1 MRPHGLRWDR
11 WDPVGPSGTGRDRRG
26 TGGNGPS
33 RSCRLALSVAIG
45 QSCVSGRPKFRF
57 DSSTAPHLDFEKVLM
72 KYCFVT
78 AFGFE
83 NKSTKICA
91 PAASAQLSNCR
102 FSTRKIGERG
112 PRTKNGDRAAGAVG
126 RSVGG
131 GTRSAPT
138 SPKCAGRSRG
148 GSTRSRPSRSC
159 SPRRRP
165 SAGRRQ
171 ADHLAV
177 DSTTAD
183 QVVHLPL
190 GHTADTESG

>member
-1 MRPHGLRWDR
+1 MCIRDSFCRAATSAGLPHASM
-11 WDPVGPSGTGRDRRG
+11 PPQGPTVVDG
-26 TGGNGPS
+26 
-33 RSCRLALSVAIG
+33 LALG

-57 DSSTAPHLDFEKVLM
+57 DYSTAPHLDFEKVLM
-72 KYCFVT
+72 KSCFVT

-91 PAASAQLSNCR
+91 PASAQLSV
-102 FSTRKIGERG
+102 FHTRKIGERG

-171 ADHLAV
+171 ADHLAI